1 MSRERYACPL
11 WQELRQKEKAA
22 KERMEWEA
30 QLQVQR
36 EEEAA
41 EKLAKLQVRD
51 GLWTKILHA
60 IRIHVSASS

>member
-1 MSRERYACPL
+1 M
-11 WQELRQKEKAA
+11 
-22 KERMEWEA
+22 WEA